1 MLVSQGIRVRPMVVA
16 DLPAVE
22 AIERQGFITPYPANT
37 FVEQLG
43 LPHGRVTVAEVEIAG
58 ASTVVGFCNYWLL
71 AGELELLAIG
81 SHADYRRRGVA
92 HALFAEMGQ
101 AAQAAQVGQAFLEV
115 RAGNQAAIAL
125 YLGYGFASVAVRR
138 NYYRDGE
145 DAVVMRATLPFVSD
159 GKTRT

>member
-1 MLVSQGIRVRPMVVA
+1 MVVA

-37 FVEQLG
+37 FIEQLG
-43 LPHGRVTVAEVEIAG
+43 LPHGRVTVADVDSAG

-81 SHADYRRRGVA
+81 THAEFRRRGVA
-92 HALFAEMGQ
+92 HALMAEM
-101 AAQAAQVGQAFLEV
+101 AQAAQIAQVSHAFLEV
-115 RAGNQAAIAL
+115 RAGNQAAMAL
-125 YLGYGFASVAVRR
+125 YLGYGFANVAVRR

-145 DAVVMRATLPFVSD
+145 DAVVMRAALPFAKD